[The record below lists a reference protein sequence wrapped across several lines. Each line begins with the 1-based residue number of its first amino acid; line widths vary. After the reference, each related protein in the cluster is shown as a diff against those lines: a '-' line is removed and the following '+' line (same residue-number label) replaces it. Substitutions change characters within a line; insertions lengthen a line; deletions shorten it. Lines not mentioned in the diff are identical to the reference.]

1 MGVENVYAA
10 LHSRAPGSAG
20 EERLINQGAGRMQ
33 SNTGHQHTPRDLLE
47 LRRCGN
53 GNERKIGCA
62 YLDRAPCLGSEQAAV
77 GRGSQIRS
85 GGIGSGSDELIRGT
99 RTPHRDGTTGSGAEG
114 NKNVIACGR
123 ALNKRRASETGNLRL
138 RSGLNGWRAHRE
150 VHLSEAC
157 GTRAGRAAF
166 AAETDEDGLRACSG
180 HARRSR
186 VDEAGNSADGH
197 SSAGSLYRIEEIDIL
212 SAEIGD
218 DELRAIGS
226 QSQPAQSGIRR
237 RPAGSLERGEK
248 YILWKIKNIDVIV
261 VR

>member
-1 MGVENVYAA
+1 MGVKNVYPA
-10 LHSRAPGSAG
+10 LHPRAPGSAG
-20 EERLINQGAGRMQ
+20 EERLIDQSACRMK
-33 SNTGHQHTPRDLLE
+33 SNTGHQYAPWDLLE
-47 LRRCGN
+47 LSRSGN
-53 GNERKIGCA
+53 GSKRKIGGA
-62 YLDRAPCLGSEQAAV
+62 YFDRAPCLGGKQAAV

-85 GGIGSGSDELIRGT
+85 GGIGSGSDELIRRT
-99 RTPHRDGTTGSGAEG
+99 RTPYSDGATGSGAEG
-114 NKNVIACGR
+114 NKNVIARGR

-138 RSGLNGWRAHRE
+138 RSRLNSWRAHRE
-150 VHLSEAC
+150 VHLSKAC

-180 HARRSR
+180 NARRTR
-186 VDEAGNSADGH
+186 VGEAGNSADGH
-197 SSAGSLYRIEEIDIL
+197 GCAGSFYWIEEIDIL

-218 DELRAIGS
+218 DELRALGS

-248 YILWKIKNIDVIV
+248 YILLKIKNIDVIV